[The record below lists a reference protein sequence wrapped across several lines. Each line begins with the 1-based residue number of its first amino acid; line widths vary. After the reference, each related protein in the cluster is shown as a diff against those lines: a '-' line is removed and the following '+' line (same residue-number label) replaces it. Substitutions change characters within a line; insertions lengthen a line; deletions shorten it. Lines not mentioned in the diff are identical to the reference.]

1 MDRSMTER
9 RDVLVVGGGVIGLWI
24 AFRTARAG
32 ATVTVVDPAPGRGAS
47 WTAAGML
54 APVTE
59 YSYGEDAL
67 LTLNLAAAAGYPA
80 AVSDLTQAA
89 GTEIGYR
96 ACGAI
101 EVAWDS
107 ADLAGLRQLDA
118 RRASLG
124 LATRLLDRRD
134 LRRLEPGLAPGLP
147 GGVLAVDDHQVDPRR
162 MTAALVRALEASR
175 VEVVEATVTELV
187 QTAGRV
193 TGVATDRGRRVSAAA
208 VVLAAG
214 SASGRL
220 LPGLEPAIQVPVRPV
235 KGQTLRLRSREPV
248 LERMVRGRVR
258 GVPVYIVPRADG
270 EVVVGASSEEA
281 GFDDQ
286 PRTGAV
292 HDLLRDATLLVP
304 GLAET
309 EWVEVSTGLRPGTPD
324 NGPVVGWT
332 AVEGLLVAT
341 GHYRNGVLLAPLTA
355 SAVATLLGGGPMCA
369 ELAPFGPDRFV
380 ARELVGNH

>member
-1 MDRSMTER
+1 MTER

-24 AFRTARAG
+24 AFATARAG

-59 YSYGEDAL
+59 YGYGEDAM

-80 AVSDLTQAA
+80 AVFDLTQAA
-89 GTEIGYR
+89 GMELGYR

-124 LATRLLDRRD
+124 LATRLLDRREV
-134 LRRLEPGLAPGLP
+134 RRLEPGLAPGLP

-162 MTAALVRALEASR
+162 MTAALVRALKASGVR
-175 VEVVEATVTELV
+175 FVQATVTELV

-193 TGVATDRGRRVSAAA
+193 TGVATDRERRLPAAA

-214 SASGRL
+214 AASGRL
-220 LPGLEPAIQVPVRPV
+220 PGLAPGLQVPVRPV
-235 KGQTLRLRSREPV
+235 KGQTLRLRTREPV

-258 GVPVYIVPRADG
+258 GVPVYIVPRANG
-270 EVVVGASSEEA
+270 ELVVGASSEEA

-369 ELAPFGPDRFV
+369 ELAPFGPDRFE
-380 ARELVGNH
+380 ASELVGNQ

>member
-1 MDRSMTER
+1 MTEN
-9 RDVLVVGGGVIGLWI
+9 RDVVVVGGGVVGLWI
-24 AFRTARAG
+24 AFRTAQRG

-47 WTAAGML
+47 RTAAGML

-59 YSYGEDAL
+59 YGYGEDAL
-67 LTLNLAAAAGYPA
+67 LTLNLAAAVGYPA
-80 AVSDLTQAA
+80 AVSDLTEAA
-89 GTEIGYR
+89 GADLGYR

-124 LATRLLDRRD
+124 LSTRLLDRRD

-147 GGVLAVDDHQVDPRR
+147 GGVLAADDHQVDPRR
-162 MTAALVRALEASR
+162 MTAALLRALEASS
-175 VEVVEATVTELV
+175 VQVVEATVTELV

-193 TGVATDRGRRVSAAA
+193 TGVVTDNGGRLPAAA

-214 SASGRL
+214 AASGRL
-220 LPGLEPAIQVPVRPV
+220 PGLPQAVRVPIRPV
-235 KGQTLRLRSREPV
+235 KGQTLRLRTREPV

-270 EVVVGASSEEA
+270 EIVVGASSEEA
-281 GFDDQ
+281 GFDDK

-324 NGPVVGWT
+324 NGPVVGWSD
-332 AVEGLLVAT
+332 VEGLLVAT
-341 GHYRNGVLLAPLTA
+341 GHYRNGVLLAPFTA
-355 SAVATLLGGGPMCA
+355 SAVATLLEGGAMCA
-369 ELAPFGPDRFV
+369 EFAPFGPDRFRT
-380 ARELVGNH
+380 RELVGDH

>member
-1 MDRSMTER
+1 MDPSMTER

-59 YSYGEDAL
+59 YGYGEDAL

-89 GTEIGYR
+89 GMELGYR

-124 LATRLLDRRD
+124 LATRLLDRREV
-134 LRRLEPGLAPGLP
+134 RRLEPGLAPGLP

-162 MTAALVRALEASR
+162 MTAALVRALEASGVR
-175 VEVVEATVTELV
+175 FVQATVTELV

-193 TGVATDRGRRVSAAA
+193 TGVATDRGGRLSAAA

-214 SASGRL
+214 AASGRL
-220 LPGLEPAIQVPVRPV
+220 PGLAPAVQVPVRPV
-235 KGQTLRLRSREPV
+235 KGQTLRLRTREPV

-258 GVPVYIVPRADG
+258 GVPVYVVPRADG

-332 AVEGLLVAT
+332 AVDGLLVAT

-355 SAVATLLGGGPMCA
+355 STVATLLGGGPMCA
-369 ELAPFGPDRFV
+369 ELAPFGPDRFDPI
-380 ARELVGNH
+380 ELVGNQ

>member
-1 MDRSMTER
+1 MTEH

-24 AFRTARAG
+24 AFRSAQAG

-59 YSYGEDAL
+59 YGYGEDAL
-67 LTLNLAAAAGYPA
+67 LRLNLAAAAGYPA

-89 GTEIGYR
+89 GMELGYR
-96 ACGAI
+96 VCGAI

-124 LATRLLDRRD
+124 LATRLLDRREV
-134 LRRLEPGLAPGLP
+134 RRLEPGLAPGLP

-162 MTAALVRALEASR
+162 MTAALVRALEASGVR
-175 VEVVEATVTELV
+175 FVQATVTELE

-193 TGVATDRGRRVSAAA
+193 TGVATDRGGRLSAAA

-214 SASGRL
+214 AASGRL
-220 LPGLEPAIQVPVRPV
+220 PGLAPAVQVPVRPV

-292 HDLLRDATLLVP
+292 HDLLRDATLVVP

-369 ELAPFGPDRFV
+369 EFAPFGPDRFE
-380 ARELVGNH
+380 ASELVGHH